1 MNKHLFKFILL
12 FLGFSLYFSCVDDGV
27 YVPGESHK
35 VPETDLMAYAKQL
48 VGENGEG
55 CSLIDFQKDNPHSR
69 SVTDYSTVAT
79 PLWEKAKHERLGDLE
94 VLVVPL
100 QSEQEIHSGMYF
112 EQEHMERL
120 FQTKTFSR
128 LVIRSKGGKTLSQVF
143 TYLPGRHYAKHRKE
157 ELDTMG
163 FSPLSVKYYGTILI
177 SGLDG
182 KFQQGFLY
190 ERGVPVVHFTKRKDS
205 NSVPIRLLNDS
216 MESECHSHDH
226 AHSFPVR
233 LKLTGNP
240 TVASRSYDEGDE
252 DIWAGYCP
260 ACGSTDID
268 HTCVVVW
275 GTPSYCDQ
283 CGRLKKDCVC
293 EFACPFCGK
302 LNCICCLDCG
312 RYPCVC
318 EPPEDSEESLPKCE
332 HCGKEGC
339 KGECLKPE
347 PDDDEPEEVAPK
359 AKKMFRNSNMT
370 EANWKKLEAMLD
382 KIIADCLGNNLYNG
396 LLSLMNGGTFTI
408 QFKDVGVL
416 GGGFGYINGAYG
428 IILDQRMESNQLL
441 HEMMHAYRSYKE
453 TPDSYINSTMNGEIE
468 AYYAQY
474 LYTSR
479 LPEYKNSKWEKQYNV
494 TKSRSMAIKKL
505 EKVID
510 HKGNLRDENS
520 RSLLAEKVN
529 DLINVMKKST
539 TYSNPKYIYDA
550 NRDVLSNFDNLRTLT
565 IDCL

>member
-1 MNKHLFKFILL
+1 MKRKTLSVIAL
-12 FLGFSLYFSCVDDGV
+12 FLSFSLYFSCVDDGV

-182 KFQQGFLY
+182 EFQQGFLY

-216 MESECHSHDH
+216 TESECHSHDH

-275 GTPSYCDQ
+275 GTPNLCED
-283 CGRLKKDCVC
+283 CGKPKPDCVC
-293 EFACPFCGK
+293 LPTMSRCPICNMYYCECFDTCDECG
-302 LNCICCLDCG
+302 NAPCSCG
-312 RYPCVC
+312 G
-318 EPPEDSEESLPKCE
+318 S
-332 HCGKEGC
+332 
-339 KGECLKPE
+339 
-347 PDDDEPEEVAPK
+347 
-359 AKKMFRNSNMT
+359 
-370 EANWKKLEAMLD
+370 
-382 KIIADCLGNNLYNG
+382 GNNG
-396 LLSLMNGGTFTI
+396 SSGDGP
-408 QFKDVGVL
+408 DL
-416 GGGFGYINGAYG
+416 GGGSGAGSGSGSGGGSNPSGSLYNENIISCKTLQEVRDNIPPRLERMG
-428 IILDQRMESNQLL
+428 IVLGDIEIAESQSCNSNASADHVNYTIKICPQRFYKFPLVDQ
-441 HEMMHAYRSYKE
+441 
-453 TPDSYINSTMNGEIE
+453 
-468 AYYAQY
+468 
-474 LYTSR
+474 
-479 LPEYKNSKWEKQYNV
+479 
-494 TKSRSMAIKKL
+494 MAIIYHEYYHLKYDEDKL
-505 EKVID
+505 KDWNSLNKPLSQTIYMNPSQEIMSYYTQ
-510 HKGNLRDENS
+510 LYYDEYILLQYTYNS
-520 RSLLAEKVN
+520 FESYLTDYCLLVRYILPSIYYRNEINAYNSEFQLFPLVSADYEAERQIAFWVN
-529 DLINVMKKST
+529 TQRFNISINNN
-539 TYSNPKYIYDA
+539 Y
-550 NRDVLSNFDNLRTLT
+550 
-565 IDCL
+565 

>member
-69 SVTDYSTVAT
+69 SVTDYSTGAT

-100 QSEQEIHSGMYF
+100 QSEQDIHSSMYF

-120 FQTKTFSR
+120 FQTNTFSR

-190 ERGVPVVHFTKRKDS
+190 ERGAPVVHFTKRKDS

-216 MESECHSHDH
+216 TESECHSHDH

-233 LKLTGNP
+233 LKLTGSP

-318 EPPEDSEESLPKCE
+318 GTNNWNDNEDNNLGGGSGSTPVPPDSSTDSLNVDNLEMKLRKDLSGN
-332 HCGKEGC
+332 CGFNEA
-339 KGECLKPE
+339 L
-347 PDDDEPEEVAPK
+347 DEVGGLSK
-359 AKKMFRNSNMT
+359 LNGVIKTSKYTGGYNSSTKTILVDLDWDGKVNSNMFLEEIVHYLQDNIYEDGIQQYT
-370 EANWKKLEAMLD
+370 NLGLTNIEFEAKVIIDIYQASKNHNRLYKLQSVMLQRIDEKYIKNDDYNVFLNIIRREKVFPIELYREWLNKFNIYTPYIEYKDRINEKLEP
-382 KIIADCLGNNLYNG
+382 KILIDYGKKIFKNNC
-396 LLSLMNGGTFTI
+396 
-408 QFKDVGVL
+408 K
-416 GGGFGYINGAYG
+416 
-428 IILDQRMESNQLL
+428 
-441 HEMMHAYRSYKE
+441 
-453 TPDSYINSTMNGEIE
+453 
-468 AYYAQY
+468 
-474 LYTSR
+474 
-479 LPEYKNSKWEKQYNV
+479 
-494 TKSRSMAIKKL
+494 
-505 EKVID
+505 
-510 HKGNLRDENS
+510 
-520 RSLLAEKVN
+520 
-529 DLINVMKKST
+529 
-539 TYSNPKYIYDA
+539 
-550 NRDVLSNFDNLRTLT
+550 
-565 IDCL
+565 